1 VQSAACRVSTRTVS
15 VSLRLPPASL
25 CSDSLCSPHYSL
37 AFIRR
42 QQRGCQ
48 RHTCGCVARHGEHQ
62 NRTNEHGHA
71 HTSHPREA
79 DINHPL
85 HEVVESLSRRLITF
99 ALAEACSVATTTSR
113 PWTSLVAHRK
123 RTSPTN
129 RHGSGAIGL
138 AWLGFGLAWLGLVHV
153 RLVVVCGQL
162 ATGLPLLTSPALC
175 AQLITTCFLRQGIAS
190 SRACTNSTMRFAHML
205 LCPSSHLTRSN
216 VQRAQLRPTTHGP
229 IFESD
234 KIAHDEVQLYEL
246 VWIEKAPLHATAHST
261 TLRRGQGTGRTGA
274 EKARLTPWLTT
285 ETTFLK
291 ARCSMATP
299 DWPQSVCNE

>member
-1 VQSAACRVSTRTVS
+1 MAAG
-15 VSLRLPPASL
+15 RLA
-25 CSDSLCSPHYSL
+25 
-37 AFIRR
+37 
-42 QQRGCQ
+42 
-48 RHTCGCVARHGEHQ
+48 
-62 NRTNEHGHA
+62 
-71 HTSHPREA
+71 
-79 DINHPL
+79 
-85 HEVVESLSRRLITF
+85 
-99 ALAEACSVATTTSR
+99 
-113 PWTSLVAHRK
+113 
-123 RTSPTN
+123 
-129 RHGSGAIGL
+129 
-138 AWLGFGLAWLGLVHV
+138 LAWLGLACVHV

-234 KIAHDEVQLYEL
+234 KIAEVQLYEL